1 MFNYLYEKSNN
12 AFNSIK
18 YIQENNNYVTESIK
32 TAGDLH
38 RPFLFAL
45 IETFALKRHAK
56 REAPENQYLEEKRN
70 NLARINAVLSNL
82 TIGPADLNAYQ
93 LKKEYSILGLIKKGR
108 IDLFG
113 FASVNQTFRKL
124 FSNETIK
131 AESDLVFGA
140 KKFLHTLYAIGMFLL
155 AVVSLPFKLVLF
167 PLKLVQ
173 VALLGFRL
181 TLEAKYIDSEGPL
194 AAVLGVSLALV
205 TLCHLAFKQILTPK
219 HAADD
224 AYDWVMSATESKIA
238 ARLAY
243 VLSFVVSGVVWF
255 SLAAPIAALATGLLT
270 SVGLGAVGTWV
281 TGAIA
286 TLVSMPVIR
295 TLYTAFDTPLRKLLN
310 LVGDFI
316 SSKIFN
322 LNNVSGIIPESA
334 PDYINGSDADIAAHA
349 LGKAQLASVS
359 VSTHAL
365 LSGPLNTSKYKG
377 DERAIGSEERERFSA
392 EDYSDDAEST
402 SSMIESSLIGS
413 GQSFFGA
420 NTTEEVDSDS
430 LGSEPPSFTIMR
442 TD

>member
-18 YIQENNNYVTESIK
+18 YIQENNNYVNYIK

-56 REAPENQYLEEKRN
+56 REVKEGQNLEEKRYS
-70 NLARINAVLSNL
+70 LARVSAVTSKLTMDRSERNADQ
-82 TIGPADLNAYQ
+82 A
-93 LKKEYSILGLIKKGR
+93 KKHFSFLGLIIKGR

-131 AESDLVFGA
+131 PESDLVFGA
-140 KKFLHTLYAIGMFLL
+140 KKFLHTLYAIGMFVL

-167 PLKLVQ
+167 PFKLVQ
-173 VALLGFRL
+173 TLLLGLRL
-181 TLEAKYIDSEGPL
+181 TLEAKFVGSKGVL
-194 AAVLGVSLALV
+194 AAVLGFALALV
-205 TLCHLAFKQILTPK
+205 TLCHLAVKQILTPK

-255 SLAAPIAALATGLLT
+255 PLAAPIAALATGLLT

-310 LVGDFI
+310 LVGSFI

-349 LGKAQLASVS
+349 VGKAQLASVS

-365 LSGPLNTSKYKG
+365 LSGPLNTSKYIG
-377 DERAIGSEERERFSA
+377 DEKAVGSEELGLSPEGDNASQR
-392 EDYSDDAEST
+392 
-402 SSMIESSLIGS
+402 SLIRS
-413 GQSFFGA
+413 GGSFFGG
-420 NTTEEVDSDS
+420 NTTGEVDADS
-430 LGSEPPSFTIMR
+430 LDSEAPSFTNI
-442 TD
+442 